1 MNNFPDF
8 SGKKRIIFVDNVT
21 REFAINNGKL
31 YDNAIFF
38 TTNNEIFKGGEG
50 IANYVTVNPN
60 FNTFN
65 GPNSLKYTLSIDN
78 NGVLSIHSGNV
89 WLWYIG
95 MQKWNESQPLMNSN
109 WSNYPNDDN
118 GWFLITTDSNITEKV
133 NGEVDK
139 GIWWAGREYE
149 INKENGVENIIIP
162 SNKRQAWKP
171 FSNPLYSYDFD
182 YKNSQGDQI
191 TETCKIN
198 LGNIDGYSTVLDNG
212 NSIFRIDLLLPT
224 IMVDSYKIG
233 LYDDLE
239 NINYLEEAKKYDSEA
254 FRNNIESLNPGIYY
268 TQHSTSVEYPGGIQ
282 YYWYKI
288 FVITSLPKSELNKA
302 MYFDMHLYNKE

>member
-1 MNNFPDF
+1 
-8 SGKKRIIFVDNVT
+8 
-21 REFAINNGKL
+21 
-31 YDNAIFF
+31 
-38 TTNNEIFKGGEG
+38 
-50 IANYVTVNPN
+50 
-60 FNTFN
+60 
-65 GPNSLKYTLSIDN
+65 
-78 NGVLSIHSGNV
+78 
-89 WLWYIG
+89 

-139 GIWWAGREYE
+139 GIWSAGREYE
-149 INKENGVENIIIP
+149 TNKENSVENIIIP

-198 LGNIDGYSTVLDNG
+198 LGNIDGYSTDLDNG

-224 IMVDSYKIG
+224 IMVTFLS
-233 LYDDLE
+233 
-239 NINYLEEAKKYDSEA
+239 
-254 FRNNIESLNPGIYY
+254 SLKFIVC
-268 TQHSTSVEYPGGIQ
+268 STSPNRR
-282 YYWYKI
+282 I
-288 FVITSLPKSELNKA
+288 FLRESDLSLIYI
-302 MYFDMHLYNKE
+302 YFLSRKYNKLLQSIFILLPIN